1 MKMVHGQ
8 KNKNLFMKKIIL
20 ISLLFSAVISLSCV
34 CGGGKPAVATTPQP
48 TDTTNYTYMFIFTGE
63 SNSGG
68 ETPNTSATPAEL
80 APRSNV
86 QILNNSSFVFEDLD
100 IGTNNTIDHFGIT
113 CCTKHGWELQLANR
127 TDSLKSLYGDS
138 VFLVKTGQGGSR
150 LSQWSDKSGTSFSKF
165 RQRVDTA
172 EQYLSNRNVKKVI
185 ILSLGIN
192 DMIWDNGSITN
203 DSFRVQMIRHI
214 NNLRSVTGG
223 NTPVVMTKFFGEFTR
238 MNNAIDSVAM
248 AMDSVYTIDTTGAP
262 TQDTAHWNYSGYKEI
277 ANRILAKIEDLFF

>member
-1 MKMVHGQ
+1 MNMVLGQ
-8 KNKNLFMKKIIL
+8 KNKNLFMKKTIL
-20 ISLLFSAVISLSCV
+20 ISLFLSAVISLSCV
-34 CGGGKPAVATTPQP
+34 CGGGQPIVAPTTP
-48 TDTTNYTYMFIFTGE
+48 TDTSNYTYMFIFTGE

-138 VFLVKTGQGGSR
+138 VYLVKTGQGGSR
-150 LSQWSDKSGTSFSKF
+150 LSQWSNKAGTYFSKF

-172 EQYLSNRNVKKVI
+172 EHYLSNRNVKKII

-262 TQDTAHWNYSGYKEI
+262 TQDTAHWNYVGYKEI